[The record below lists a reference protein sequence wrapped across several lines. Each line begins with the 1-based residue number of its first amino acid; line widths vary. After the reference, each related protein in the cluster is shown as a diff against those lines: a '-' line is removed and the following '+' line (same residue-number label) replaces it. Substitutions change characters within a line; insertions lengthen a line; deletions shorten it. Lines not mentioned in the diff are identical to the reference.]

1 LARYGV
7 MEHID
12 QSRDAGLGDQAIRR
26 RRSVVMAL
34 LLAGLAVIFF
44 ITTIVR
50 LGGAFA
56 LSGL

>member
-1 LARYGV
+1 
-7 MEHID
+7 MEHIVH
-12 QSRDAGLGDQAIRR
+12 SCDAGPGDQTIRR

-34 LLAGLAVIFF
+34 LLAGLAVILF

-56 LSGL
+56 LPGL